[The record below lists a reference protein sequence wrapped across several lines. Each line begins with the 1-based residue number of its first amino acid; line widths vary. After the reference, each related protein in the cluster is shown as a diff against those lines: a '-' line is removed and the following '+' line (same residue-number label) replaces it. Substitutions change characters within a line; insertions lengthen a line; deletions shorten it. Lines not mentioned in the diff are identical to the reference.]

1 MGGGK
6 GAGLGPVGPRFFL
19 MFGVKICLKIIQ
31 FDKIFP
37 LSISNISSLYGVNN
51 IFGDMGTTHNAKKML
66 KLDEI
71 GFKNGFSEI

>member
-1 MGGGK
+1 MGGG
-6 GAGLGPVGPRFFL
+6 GARPGRAEKKLV
-19 MFGVKICLKIIQ
+19 FGVKIIQ

-51 IFGDMGTTHNAKKML
+51 ISGDMGETHNSNKML

-71 GFKNGFSEI
+71 GFKKGFSEF